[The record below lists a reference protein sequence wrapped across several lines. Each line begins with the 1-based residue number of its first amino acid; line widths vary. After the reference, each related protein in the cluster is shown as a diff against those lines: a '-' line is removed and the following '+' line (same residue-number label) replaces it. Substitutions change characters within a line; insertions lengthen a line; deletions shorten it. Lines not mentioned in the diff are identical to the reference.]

1 MRAPRSPESLP
12 IVGVKKIKKRTSKY
26 ARSRRAYHFPM
37 HEDVSEYLN
46 QHTIES
52 WSNCAAEFL
61 STRKQEEEEDDDDE
75 DDDSTNQG
83 GNDNDEEENEGYS
96 E

>member
-1 MRAPRSPESLP
+1 
-12 IVGVKKIKKRTSKY
+12 
-26 ARSRRAYHFPM
+26 M
-37 HEDVSEYLN
+37 HEDVSEHLN

-61 STRKQEEEEDDDDE
+61 RTRKQEEEDDDDE
-75 DDDSTNQG
+75 DDDANQG
-83 GNDNDEEENEGYS
+83 GNHNDEEEDEGYS